1 MHTGFTW
8 LGCGA
13 FIPRSK
19 VLRFLAQLGSNGLSK
34 DRLRVADM
42 YFSIWTNQYPYQM
55 SNPLTP
61 LDQKEGWSDGV
72 DQWRIVYQNIYDA
85 SSKLYEALAAN
96 AVDHFMREEEQPRP
110 DQRDT
115 RAPCLNDKCLFLT
128 NIDPFPLPTSVVF
141 DNVNVTQVRMQ
152 ETQFDKLDFPS
163 NDFWTKHAYHY
174 AVDRDDNTCWN
185 SYKAP
190 HAGDYFGLHMLT
202 AINSKHVTILS
213 SQNINHLENV
223 FAISTSTNGDRWV
236 TCKYQPLKDAVVS
249 SDPHRLHIG
258 FLCPAAEPF
267 RFLRIEFQRDLPE
280 PFEVCSLG
288 LEGFNV

>member
-72 DQWRIVYQNIYDA
+72 DQWRIVYQNIVSLILCVGLRKSVLVSLCGSIPEYDA

-115 RAPCLNDKCLFLT
+115 R
-128 NIDPFPLPTSVVF
+128 
-141 DNVNVTQVRMQ
+141 
-152 ETQFDKLDFPS
+152 
-163 NDFWTKHAYHY
+163 
-174 AVDRDDNTCWN
+174 
-185 SYKAP
+185 
-190 HAGDYFGLHMLT
+190 
-202 AINSKHVTILS
+202 
-213 SQNINHLENV
+213 
-223 FAISTSTNGDRWV
+223 
-236 TCKYQPLKDAVVS
+236 
-249 SDPHRLHIG
+249 
-258 FLCPAAEPF
+258 
-267 RFLRIEFQRDLPE
+267 
-280 PFEVCSLG
+280 
-288 LEGFNV
+288 